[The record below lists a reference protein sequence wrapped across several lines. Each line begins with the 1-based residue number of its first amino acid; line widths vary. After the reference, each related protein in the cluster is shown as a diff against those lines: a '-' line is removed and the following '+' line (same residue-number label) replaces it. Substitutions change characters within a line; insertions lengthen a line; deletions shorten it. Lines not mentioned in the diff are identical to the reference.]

1 METFVHSHPHFY
13 PSINVLQL
21 KLVFAMKRVVAVG
34 KHMPAGGKGRTEVG
48 IGDGGWG
55 KLSIEGVFSGGVPS
69 VSPRYQQG
77 RTTVGIGCAFGRKCS
92 SRTEFLHL
100 GATQYILD
108 PTCIVHHHSCD
119 AYLAHGVVQL
129 FSKSVVG

>member
-55 KLSIEGVFSGGVPS
+55 KLSIEGVFSVSWRGAFRVPPIPAGPYYGRYWLRFWAQMFLTDG
-69 VSPRYQQG
+69 VSPLRSYP
-77 RTTVGIGCAFGRKCS
+77 IYFGP
-92 SRTEFLHL
+92 
-100 GATQYILD
+100 D
-108 PTCIVHHHSCD
+108 M
-119 AYLAHGVVQL
+119 
-129 FSKSVVG
+129 